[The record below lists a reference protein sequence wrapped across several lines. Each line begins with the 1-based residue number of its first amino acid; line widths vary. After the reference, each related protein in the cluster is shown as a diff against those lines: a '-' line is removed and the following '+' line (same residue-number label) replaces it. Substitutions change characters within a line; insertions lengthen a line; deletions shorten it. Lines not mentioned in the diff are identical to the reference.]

1 MLRFE
6 DELREEDLIFAFI
19 NQESAHFFDFWT
31 RICVRRIS
39 RDQAACDS
47 KMI

>member
-19 NQESAHFFDFWT
+19 NQESAHFST
-31 RICVRRIS
+31 SGHKSASEGYLGTKQHVIV
-39 RDQAACDS
+39 
-47 KMI
+47 K